1 MRGTRC
7 AVVAA
12 VMVAGALTACS
23 DTGRNPSA
31 PSPDRNTTM
40 APAERAG
47 SVTVE
52 IPGFRFDPDPLRVKV
67 GTAVVWHNGHDQAHT
82 STGAGTKRWNTQNIA
97 PGATSAPVTFDE
109 PGTYP
114 YFCALHPFM
123 KGTVEV
129 GR

>member
-1 MRGTRC
+1 M
-7 AVVAA
+7 AVV
-12 VMVAGALTACS
+12 VVVGTLSACS
-23 DTGRNPSA
+23 DSGPRPSGA
-31 PSPDRNTTM
+31 PADRSETM
-40 APAERAG
+40 APADRAD

-52 IPGFRFDPDPLRVKV
+52 IPDFRFDPDPVRVKV
-67 GTAVVWHNGHDQAHT
+67 GTSVVWHNGHDQAHT
-82 STGAGTKRWNTQNIA
+82 STGAGAMRWNTHNIA

-129 GR
+129 SR